1 MSTLKQLFEYPH
13 REIYVRINQL
23 QGNMSVLQGKA
34 TDGSINLDGSSGL
47 RRTCNLSFTLDPSA
61 FKLNEQDWVLNTRFE
76 LEIGLYDFVG
86 VQLTTVNTEP
96 IFYKEGPIVWFKQG
110 HYLITSFN
118 ASLGLDSVSVSISG
132 QDKMCLLNGE
142 VSGTIGAASVDF
154 GKYEEEVNGKI
165 EVKYLTIKEIIYNI
179 LIQYAKEEPGS
190 IIINDLD
197 EETGWK
203 QIDYLGESALYI
215 LRESSGEYKPINL
228 TYFGQQ
234 TSDDGIRLDSLS
246 KYWRAPNQISNTE
259 VQVGDTFTL
268 NETNYQVEKVETG
281 EPAGYEATDLTFAG
295 DLAASAGEAVTVI
308 LDKIRDMLGLY
319 EYFYDVLGRFTF
331 QKKKNWIQ
339 TSWDNKSRA
348 IEVESS
354 EEVAYTFED
363 LKLFTSFANTPDM
376 KNLKNDFTV
385 WGARKSV
392 TGQDLPIHMRLAID
406 KKPESYY
413 SPWQNKTYST
423 SEYDWRELIYQ
434 MAIDYY
440 RHNQEPDFY
449 DKMVQ
454 VDGSDKVAGRSGY
467 EQYFQDLQGFWRQIY
482 HPEASKE
489 KNYIQ
494 VSSKNNPEYKEEGWI
509 LITGEDVNN
518 YPRSSWYT
526 KIGNYY
532 YRWMDTVNLIGE
544 TPTVD
549 ILNLYVRKDGE
560 YTPVNSIIEPGIY
573 YDSNKVLL
581 STKLGE
587 DEQNNAYYKN
597 LINSEIIPV
606 TSIVNINT
614 FANLDE
620 LNNDRHGTQLW
631 ISADNGS
638 SYAEISGLRTG
649 TSGDGYSGNKDI
661 WNAYMGREKLQYQEN
676 GEWKDFNKST
686 LILGIKVLRLGR
698 EKNLN
703 SALMVGIGGKE
714 QLYANYKGY
723 TVKTLYVEK
732 GEDDYRSLLELQ
744 NINRDN
750 LYARTETELEGG
762 YVLYEYVSPFEAVA
776 APDSV
781 YIYSEEKVAAG
792 ANPLESETY
801 YKTGLDGVPKT
812 DGIAYKRRLKYYNNV
827 NDYQSNYWHKSVAE
841 APETLSFWFDF
852 IEPDAESLLAPYT
865 VAAIGQRPMAKNE
878 SSVRAIYYPD
888 IPSAKFGEIFQI
900 PDLLR
905 SNFVTSSKG
914 QSAYDAI
921 SSWLTNYTYITESVT
936 INSMPIYNLDVNTKI
951 HVTNEDRGINA
962 DYLVNKV
969 TIPLS
974 YSGTMTIN
982 AIKAPGQ

>member
-1 MSTLKQLFEYPH
+1 MSTLKQLFEYPR
-13 REIYVRINQL
+13 REVYVRINQL

-47 RRTCNLSFTLDPSA
+47 RRTCNLSFTLDPNA

-96 IFYKEGPIVWFKQG
+96 IYKEGPIVWFKQG

-118 ASLGLDSVSVSISG
+118 ASLGLESVSVSISG

-154 GKYEEEVNGKI
+154 GKYEEEVNGKM
-165 EVKYLTIKEIIYNI
+165 EVRYLTIKEIIYNI
-179 LIQYAKEEPGS
+179 LIQYAKEEPGN

-215 LRESSGEYKPINL
+215 LREGNGEYKPVNL

-234 TSDDGIRLDSLS
+234 VSDNGTRLDSLS
-246 KYWRAPNQISNTE
+246 KYWQAPNQISNTGA
-259 VQVGDTFTL
+259 QIGDTFIINGTS
-268 NETNYQVEKVETG
+268 YQVEKVKTG

-295 DLAASAGEAVTVI
+295 DLTASAGEAVTVI

-339 TSWDNKSRA
+339 TSWDNKSSM

-354 EEVAYTFED
+354 EQVAYTFED

-413 SPWQNKTYST
+413 SPWQDKTYSI

-449 DKMVQ
+449 DKITK
-454 VDGSDKVAGRSGY
+454 VDGSDKAAGRSGY

-482 HPEASKE
+482 NPEASKE

-494 VSSKNNPEYKEEGWI
+494 VSSKSNPEYKEEGWT
-509 LITGEDVNN
+509 LVSGEDVKK
-518 YPRSSWYT
+518 YPRSSWYA
-526 KIGNYY
+526 KIGDYY
-532 YRWMDTVNLIGE
+532 YRWIDTINLIGE
-544 TPTVD
+544 APAVD

-560 YTPVNSIIEPGIY
+560 YIPVNSIIEPGVY
-573 YDSNKVLL
+573 YDSEGKLL
-581 STKLGE
+581 SETASE
-587 DEQNNAYYKN
+587 DERTRMYYKSLITDESVAVSN
-597 LINSEIIPV
+597 L
-606 TSIVNINT
+606 VNINIFKT
-614 FANLDE
+614 WEEFDRDRTGRE
-620 LNNDRHGTQLW
+620 LWL
-631 ISADNGS
+631 SEDNGH
-638 SYAEISGLRTG
+638 SYWQIYGLRKSGDDGG
-649 TSGDGYSGNKDI
+649 TSNKI
-661 WNAYMGREKLQYQEN
+661 VWEAYNSRQRLEYKTVN
-676 GEWKDFNKST
+676 DAWKHFDKSKMV
-686 LILGIKVLRLGR
+686 LGIRVLRLGR
-698 EKNLN
+698 EEELN
-703 SALMVGIGGKE
+703 SALMINQDGVK
-714 QLYANYKGY
+714 QLYAAAKGY
-723 TVKTLYVEK
+723 TIKDLFVKVE
-732 GEDDYRSLLELQ
+732 EDSFKSLLELQ

-750 LYARTETELEGG
+750 LYTRTETELEGG
-762 YVLYEYVSPFEAVA
+762 YILHEYISPFDSVN

-792 ANPLESETY
+792 ANSPESETY
-801 YKTGLDGVPKT
+801 YKTGLDGVPKM
-812 DGIAYKRRLKYYNNV
+812 DGIAYKRRLKYYNNL
-827 NDYQSNYWHKSVAE
+827 NDYQSSYWHKSVAE
-841 APETLSFWFDF
+841 APEVLSFWFDF
-852 IEPDAESLLAPYT
+852 IEPDVNPSLAPYAI
-865 VAAIGQRPMAKNE
+865 AAIGQRPMAKNE

-905 SNFVTSSKG
+905 SNFATSSKG
-914 QSAYDAI
+914 QSAYDVI
-921 SSWLTNYTYITESVT
+921 SSWLTNYTYITESIT
-936 INSMPIYNLDVNTKI
+936 INSMPIYSLDVNTKI
-951 HVTNEDRGINA
+951 HVTNEDRGIDA

>member
-13 REIYVRINQL
+13 REVYVRINQL

-34 TDGSINLDGSSGL
+34 TDGSISLDGSSGL

-61 FKLNEQDWVLNTRFE
+61 FKLNQQGWVLNTRFE
-76 LEIGLYDFVG
+76 LEVGLYDFVG

-96 IFYKEGPIVWFKQG
+96 IYKEGPIVWFKQG

-154 GKYEEEVNGKI
+154 GKYEEDVNGKM

-179 LIQYAKEEPGS
+179 LIQYAKEEPGN

-197 EETGWK
+197 EEIGWK

-215 LRESSGEYKPINL
+215 LREGSGEYKPINL

-246 KYWRAPNQISNTE
+246 KYWRAPNQISNTG
-259 VQVGDTFTL
+259 VQTGNAFVL
-268 NETNYQVEKVETG
+268 NGTNYQVEKVETG

-295 DLAASAGEAVTVI
+295 DLTASAGEAVTVI

-331 QKKKNWIQ
+331 QKKKNWVQ
-339 TSWDNKSRA
+339 ASWDNKSST

-363 LKLFTSFANTPDM
+363 LRLFTSFANTPDM

-413 SPWQNKTYST
+413 SPWQNKTYLT

-440 RHNQEPDFY
+440 RHNQELDFY
-449 DKMVQ
+449 DKMAQ
-454 VDGSDKVAGRSGY
+454 VDGSDKAAGRSGY

-482 HPEASKE
+482 NPEASQE

-494 VSSKNNPEYKEEGWI
+494 VSSKNNPEYKEKGW
-509 LITGEDVNN
+509 TQVSGEEVTN
-518 YPRSSWYT
+518 YPRSSWYV
-526 KIGNYY
+526 KIDGSY
-532 YRWMDTVNLIGE
+532 YRWIDTINLIGE
-544 TPTVD
+544 APTVD

-560 YTPVNSIIEPGIY
+560 YTPVSSIIEPGIY
-573 YDSNKVLL
+573 YNNEGKLL
-581 STKLGE
+581 SETASE
-587 DEQNNAYYKN
+587 DERVRMYYKN
-597 LINSEIIPV
+597 LITDESVAVSNL
-606 TSIVNINT
+606 VNINIFKT
-614 FANLDE
+614 WEEFDK
-620 LNNDRHGTQLW
+620 DRAGRELW
-631 ISADNGS
+631 ISEDNGH
-638 SYAEISGLRTG
+638 SYWPINGLRKSGDDGG
-649 TSGDGYSGNKDI
+649 TSNEIVWD
-661 WNAYMGREKLQYQEN
+661 AYNSRQRLEYKTVN
-676 GEWKDFNKST
+676 DAWKHFDKSKMV
-686 LILGIKVLRLGR
+686 LGVRVLRLGR
-698 EKNLN
+698 EEELN
-703 SALMVGIGGKE
+703 SVLMINQDGVK
-714 QLYANYKGY
+714 QLYAAAKGY
-723 TVKTLYVEK
+723 TIKDLFVKV
-732 GEDDYRSLLELQ
+732 EDDSLKNLLELQ

-750 LYARTETELEGG
+750 LYARKETELEDG
-762 YVLYEYVSPFEAVA
+762 YILHEYVSPFDIVA
-776 APDSV
+776 TPNSV

-792 ANPLESETY
+792 TNPPESETY

-812 DGIAYKRRLKYYNNV
+812 DGIAYKRRLKYYNSL
-827 NDYQSNYWHKSVAE
+827 NDYQPNYWHKSVVE

-852 IEPDAESLLAPYT
+852 IEPDVNPSLAPYA

-878 SSVRAIYYPD
+878 SAVRAIYYPD
-888 IPSAKFGEIFQI
+888 IPPAKFGEIFQI

-936 INSMPIYNLDVNTKI
+936 VNSMPIYNLDVNTKI
-951 HVTNEDRGINA
+951 HVTNEDRGVDA